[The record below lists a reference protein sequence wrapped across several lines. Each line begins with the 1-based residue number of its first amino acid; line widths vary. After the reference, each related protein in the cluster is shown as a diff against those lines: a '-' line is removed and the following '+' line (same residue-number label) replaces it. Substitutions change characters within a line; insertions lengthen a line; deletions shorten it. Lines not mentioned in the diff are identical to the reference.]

1 MSLSITDTPTD
12 DQLAAA
18 RARIAYTGRLLFE
31 RFLADAAGGN
41 LSVRV
46 GNRVC
51 ITPRYSGSQ
60 RHWQL
65 SPEDVL
71 VADLDRNI
79 LSGVGQIS
87 RESNVHFTLH
97 REFSEHGTAV
107 IHAHSRNL
115 LVFAAAARPLP
126 PVLEATRKFGE
137 TPVVDFAPA
146 HSPKLAQHIA
156 TAMRGREARIRNHA
170 AGVIAPYHGLFLMGK
185 DLDAAFDAV
194 ERLDN
199 KAYCI
204 LMGSLLV
211 GSAAVYENQRQME
224 ATIGHYH
231 E

>member
-1 MSLSITDTPTD
+1 MTLSPTTTPSDDLIQATRAKIASL
-12 DQLAAA
+12 A
-18 RARIAYTGRLLFE
+18 RMLFE

-60 RHWQL
+60 KQWHL
-65 SPEDVL
+65 AADDVL
-71 VADLDRNI
+71 VTAMDRTI
-79 LSGVGQIS
+79 LAGTGQIS

-97 REFSEHGTAV
+97 HEFADHGTAV

-115 LVFAAAARPLP
+115 LVFAAAAKPLP
-126 PVLEATRKFGE
+126 PVLEATRKFGV
-137 TPVVDFAPA
+137 TPVVEFAPA
-146 HSPKLAQHIA
+146 HSPRLAMHVA
-156 TAMRGREARIRNHA
+156 AALRGREAAISKQA
-170 AGVIAPYHGLFLMGK
+170 AGVLAPYHGLFLMGK

-199 KAYCI
+199 NAYCI

-211 GSAAVYENQRQME
+211 GSEAVAANQRQME
-224 ATIGHYH
+224 ATISTYH